1 VGTGTIGNPEAI
13 AKNRVRTEIAEEM
26 LGNGADLVKVA
37 ERTSSLLKKV
47 KCGEF
52 INDTLNGVDA
62 SLKMTLIAIIPW
74 EKMVKRGGAQSRVS
88 EVADPCLWWMMSRVV
103 DDNDALAF
111 LVQLAWLVAPY
122 IRPGVVFDL
131 LAPRPITTTDQAY

>member
-1 VGTGTIGNPEAI
+1 MSASIRGRTRNRGMLQPMSSSWPCSEVGIYTPRWKAEAEVVVGTGTIGNPEAI

-62 SLKMTLIAIIPW
+62 SLKMTLNAIIPW

-88 EVADPCLWWMMSRVV
+88 
-103 DDNDALAF
+103 
-111 LVQLAWLVAPY
+111 
-122 IRPGVVFDL
+122 
-131 LAPRPITTTDQAY
+131 